1 MRHPSLSVCMM
12 VLMVVLTVFE
22 PVKAA
27 EYDPSSIPKKE
38 TGDAFTA
45 TELNTLVNVVKGLKR
60 DDQGTSALGDDRF
73 GIGLESASP
82 TQKLEVNGNVKATRF
97 IGDGSQLTNL
107 PEQYWIKSSGNINY
121 PLGNVGIG
129 TSSISPGLKL
139 DIAGKVGAVEYCDA
153 LGTNCVV
160 PSDVASSIASGG
172 GASAIQRGGSN
183 PGSGSEGDVFYNTTD
198 NQIYFYNGSSWEA
211 IGGGKWGEGTTLGTI
226 YYTGGNVGIGTAS
239 PKVPL
244 HVNGD
249 AYIQGQDLIMSYPT
263 DANNIDSISYNDGNA
278 VGSTGVYTFLSDTT
292 LRPAWYA
299 PTAAISAKG
308 GYFAG
313 NVGIGTSSPA
323 QKLHVNGNIR
333 ADGRHL
339 YLGSAQDIYGD
350 NSSAVYYDSNHDTVT
365 QLIMRDKQ
373 NTVYGRLYGDGDG
386 VGFGLLDGDG
396 NWAIRHSKDNY
407 TEFRDNNEAQFRVGA
422 GGVSGSYG
430 TVETQGGGK
439 AGWEGFNIN
448 GRYVFMSSDNNTV
461 GIYDD
466 INNRWREYWDA
477 DDYDLRHQNNE
488 LIMHADEDAYTYLYH
503 NGGWKLRTESTGV
516 RINNDL
522 WVNRICN
529 TSGGDCK
536 NQSSLDSGSGASAIQ
551 RGGSTPGSGS
561 EGDVFYNTTDNQI
574 YFYNGSSW
582 EAIGGGKWGEG
593 TTLGTIYYT
602 GGNVGIGTATP
613 AALLDIAGGV
623 KIGDDTAV
631 CDNTKAGTIRY
642 QGGAVQVCD
651 GSTWGSLVNGG
662 SGEFGVLDCELGTLV
677 ISSDNSE
684 VCTIYNDDMK
694 LLASDAAAGDWFGF
708 SVSVSGDTAVIGA
721 YLDDDGGRDSGS
733 AYVFRRSGT
742 SWVQEAKLTASDAAA
757 GDYFGWSVSV
767 SGDTAVIGA
776 YRDNHGVGLY
786 SGAAYVFKRSGTSW
800 VQEAKLT
807 ASDAAEGDWFGFS
820 VSVSGDTAVIGAL
833 VDDDG
838 GRDSGS
844 AYVFKRSGT
853 SWVQEAKLRA
863 SDAGANDQFGF
874 SVSVDGDRVVIGAYG
889 YDDGGGWAYVFKR
902 SGTNW
907 VQEAKLTASDAGAHD
922 RFGVS
927 VSLSGDTAVI
937 GAYKDDTAG
946 WKAGAAYVFT
956 RSGTTWTQEAKLTAS
971 DAGANYFGFS
981 VSVSGDRA
989 MMGAIGD
996 NNAGSWSGAA
1006 YVFKRS
1012 GTTWT
1017 QEAKLTASDAARG
1030 DSFGRSVSVSGDRAM
1045 IGAPYN
1051 DDGGSGSGS
1060 AYVVNIG
1067 TQTSDTLSQLS
1078 CTDGQVAAWDSASS
1092 AWKCAD
1098 GSGGSSAFTVVKT
1111 AYQSVANG
1119 AIVTWDLALTNVGD
1133 DFDLTNN
1140 RYVAPSDGVYHFS
1153 YEILGQNNT
1162 NTSNYRVYKNGV
1174 NTGISSYGGAG
1185 GSVVHRQSDAS
1196 FILKLTAGDQI
1207 DIRAAGTQQPYGNAG
1222 AYHTHFSGFKT
1233 SGGG

>member
-651 GSTWGSLVNGG
+651 GSTWGSLVSGG
-662 SGEFGVLDCELGTLV
+662 SGEFGVLDCELGTLA

-694 LLASDAAAGDWFGF
+694 LLASDAAVDDRFGV
-708 SVSVSGDTAVIGA
+708 SVSVSGDIAVIGA
-721 YLDDDGGRDSGS
+721 YFDDDAGSNSGS

-742 SWVQEAKLTASDAAA
+742 NWVQEAKLTASDAAA
-757 GDYFGWSVSV
+757 NNHFGHRVSV
-767 SGDTAVIGA
+767 SGDTAMI
-776 YRDNHGVGLY
+776 
-786 SGAAYVFKRSGTSW
+786 AANNG
-800 VQEAKLT
+800 
-807 ASDAAEGDWFGFS
+807 GF
-820 VSVSGDTAVIGAL
+820 
-833 VDDDG
+833 
-838 GRDSGS
+838 GS
-844 AYVFKRSGT
+844 A
-853 SWVQEAKLRA
+853 
-863 SDAGANDQFGF
+863 FG
-874 SVSVDGDRVVIGAYG
+874 VV
-889 YDDGGGWAYVFKR
+889 YVFKR

-907 VQEAKLTASDAGAHD
+907 VQEAKLTASDTGRFNGFGSSISMSGDRAVIGASGANDTGAVYVFKRSGTNWVQEAKLRASDAGARD
-922 RFGVS
+922 QFGYRVS
-927 VSLSGDTAVI
+927 VSGDTAVI
-937 GAYKDDTAG
+937 GAFADDDGGRDSGAAYVFTRSGTTWRQEAKLTASDAAEVDRFG
-946 WKAGAAYVFT
+946 MSVSVSGDIAVIGAYLDDDAGSNSGSAYVFT

-971 DAGANYFGFS
+971 DAASGDYFGVS

-989 MMGAIGD
+989 MIGAYGD
-996 NNAGSWSGAA
+996 DAFTGSA
-1006 YVFKRS
+1006 YVFTRS

-1017 QEAKLTASDAARG
+1017 QEAKLTTSNAARY
-1030 DSFGRSVSVSGDRAM
+1030 SYFGYSVSMSDNRAV
-1045 IGAPYN
+1045 IGAYGG
-1051 DDGGSGSGS
+1051 DDGGRWFRGV
-1060 AYVVNIG
+1060 AYVVNVG

-1111 AYQSVANG
+1111 AHQSAANG
-1119 AIVTWDLALTNVGD
+1119 AIVTWDLALNNVGD

-1174 NTGISSYGGAG
+1174 NTGIASYGGAG

-1222 AYHTHFSGFKT
+1222 AYHTHFSGFKI